1 MIYQWKTG
9 SRFKTDANIAAGIM
23 NELAKENRLN
33 AETLVDVSRPE
44 DAPLHNEFEW
54 DDAKAAEEWRKQ
66 TGRVMIASVVCKI
79 ENSVQQE
86 PVRAYFHLERE
97 EKEYTPIETI
107 IKDSEK
113 TDKLLQ
119 TALRELIAFQQKYR
133 GIKEFNQ
140 LYMEIGKLEQ
150 MYIKPAFERKTIPVS
165 QMTKTIRATN

>member
-44 DAPLHNEFEW
+44 NAPLHSEFEW

-79 ENSVQQE
+79 ENSVQEE

-133 GIKEFNQ
+133 GIKEFNR

-150 MYIKPAFERKTIPVS
+150 MYIKPAFDRKTIPVS
-165 QMTKTIRATN
+165 QIKRTIRATT